1 MQPQIDR
8 KNWQVV
14 CRTRSGAHALDL
26 AMTLGYMLHM
36 TRVRI
41 GDLRDRVSR
50 YIRRAEKGE
59 TIVIVNRDREVAVLR
74 PWRGRRRRPGRLLGA
89 LNRTPRATGD
99 IVAPT
104 HTEKDWFRT

>member
-1 MQPQIDR
+1 M
-8 KNWQVV
+8 
-14 CRTRSGAHALDL
+14 S
-26 AMTLGYMLHM
+26 LGYNHFV
-36 TRVRI
+36 TRVGI
-41 GDLRDRVSR
+41 GELRDRVSR
-50 YIRRAEKGE
+50 YVRRAEKGE

-89 LNRTPRATGD
+89 LKGTARVTGD